1 MKLTLFELI
10 EIITLYLNKKI
21 SMSEFRRLTKPYRDA
36 YKAHQQS
43 RQG

>member
-21 SMSEFRRLTKPYRDA
+21 SMSDFRRLTKPYRDA
-36 YKAHQQS
+36 YKDVKRS